1 MPVVNSCC
9 FKCSNR
15 TGSVVIGALLFV
27 FCLAFLGVCIGLVAG
42 WDDFDTDFLD
52 NTLSRYNSTAADKL
66 RNELNELKKTFQDD
80 IRPVWKKE
88 FISLYCFLPWYALV
102 NILLIIGAKKD
113 IKILVV
119 LWLLFTLGFLIWS
132 FVLVSIMLTYDT
144 SPGFVAFI
152 ALAQL
157 LNFAVLGSFVIVVF
171 SFYQE
176 LRGDVVKEVLINS
189 SREEEYVQEE
199 EDADA

>member
-1 MPVVNSCC
+1 M
-9 FKCSNR
+9 
-15 TGSVVIGALLFV
+15 
-27 FCLAFLGVCIGLVAG
+27 
-42 WDDFDTDFLD
+42 
-52 NTLSRYNSTAADKL
+52 
-66 RNELNELKKTFQDD
+66 
-80 IRPVWKKE
+80 
-88 FISLYCFLPWYALV
+88 V

-119 LWLLFTLGFLIWS
+119 LWLLESIHICYEPRTSRRITRIACISCQPLQFTLGFLIWS

-157 LNFAVLGSFVIVVF
+157 LNFAILGRYQRNEVFMSVKKKCLFFTQCSSFVIVVF

-199 EDADA
+199 EEDAEA